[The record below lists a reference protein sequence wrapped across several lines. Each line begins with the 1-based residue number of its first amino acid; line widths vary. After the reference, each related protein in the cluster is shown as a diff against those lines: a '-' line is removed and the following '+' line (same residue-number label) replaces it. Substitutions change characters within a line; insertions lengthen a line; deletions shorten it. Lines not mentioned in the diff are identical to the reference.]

1 MARLLGET
9 RTEKYLFR
17 VIDMFFRDKSDEIK
31 LGVIRHMSSIMKV
44 LSENKRES
52 LIGVFEEFQKDQ
64 KKWRIRESIGRQ
76 LGQILEIY
84 KPQLIF
90 EYVVPILLKFCSD
103 TVSTV
108 REEAA
113 RKVADFIEKLSC

>member
-1 MARLLGET
+1 
-9 RTEKYLFR
+9 
-17 VIDMFFRDKSDEIK
+17 MFFRDKSDEIK
-31 LGVIRHMSSIMKV
+31 LGVIKHMSSIMKV
-44 LSENKRES
+44 LSESKRES

-76 LGQILEIY
+76 LGEILEIY

-103 TVSTV
+103 TVNTV

-113 RKVADFIEKLSC
+113 RKVADFIEKLSSE